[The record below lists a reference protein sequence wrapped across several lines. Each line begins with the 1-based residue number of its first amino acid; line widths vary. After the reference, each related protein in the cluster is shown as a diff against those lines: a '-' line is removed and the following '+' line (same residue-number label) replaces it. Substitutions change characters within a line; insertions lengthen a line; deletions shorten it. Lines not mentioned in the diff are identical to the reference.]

1 MVVLV
6 LWPVSYLTLLLFLC
20 SSGRGK
26 YHREFDARPGDGS
39 FGKSHFTKSKNP
51 FFPER
56 RRSFPTE
63 DRDKR
68 RGAGNRRERGTPY
81 RSLFHEL
88 SSSDR
93 DDRGM
98 GKWGKERGH
107 RSSIRNKRREDRFED
122 DFMDDEEFDDFK

>member
-6 LWPVSYLTLLLFLC
+6 LLASILPYITLLLFLY
-20 SSGRGK
+20 SSGHGK
-26 YHREFDARPGDGS
+26 YRREFDARPGDG
-39 FGKSHFTKSKNP
+39 KSHFTKSRNP
-51 FFPER
+51 FFTER

-63 DRDKR
+63 DRGER
-68 RGAGNRRERGTPY
+68 RGVGNRRERGTPY

-107 RSSIRNKRREDRFED
+107 RSSIRNKRQEDRFED
-122 DFMDDEEFDDFK
+122 DFMDDEVFDDFK